1 MRQPCRLRRVTTS
14 QQSSL
19 AALIRFHWAA
29 GARVALR
36 ANALTL
42 GIVVFAFGWSAPAPQ
57 PMRVLRHFVLGVVA
71 RANAP
76 DQGPRMTLAGI
87 AVALAFAAVPR
98 VSLGGSGWMRSLP
111 LDRRTSWRA
120 AVVATSIAQI
130 AVAGFALVAAVT
142 TIVVYHA
149 PVSLAKVVTIAL
161 VMVAVSAAIVPARNV
176 FGRAL
181 AVAACF
187 AAIAGTWPFAG
198 AALVLLGLAEA
209 VAGGVPDTTT
219 QRRFRTLPKLGGN
232 SATAIWVRASWRAMG
247 LRGVIGSALVPVVP
261 TAFAYFI
268 TRNNPDL
275 SRETAAEVIRICG
288 GIAVAIFTAG
298 TANALFVARQPWP
311 WARSLP
317 WSSTDRV
324 IVDLFAIGLP
334 LVAVPIALA
343 PLDVRQALIVATV
356 LPVASAFGAASLR
369 GTGKRQTGAAGESL
383 VFTLVVGVGV
393 GMWPAL
399 AIVALALTPLVIR
412 WASARDRAWRVTQW
426 TELHHGAA
434 GDPAW
439 LSKS

>member
-87 AVALAFAAVPR
+87 AVALAIAAVPR
-98 VSLGGSGWMRSLP
+98 VSLGGAGWMRSLP
-111 LDRRTSWRA
+111 VDRRISWRA
-120 AVVATSIAQI
+120 AVLATSAAQI
-130 AVAGFALVAAVT
+130 AIAAFAVIAAVT
-142 TIVVYHA
+142 SLVAYRT
-149 PVSLAKVVTIAL
+149 PVSVAKVVTIPI
-161 VMVAVSAAIVPARNV
+161 MIVGIAMTVIPARNPL
-176 FGRAL
+176 GRVL
-181 AVAACF
+181 AAA
-187 AAIAGTWPFAG
+187 AGATAIAGTWLFGA
-198 AALVLLGLAEA
+198 AALVLLGIADV
-209 VAGGVPDTTT
+209 VADGVPTSNK
-219 QRRFRTLPKLGGN
+219 RRRSRSVASPGGS

-275 SRETAAEVIRICG
+275 SPETSAEVIRICG
-288 GIAVAIFTAG
+288 GIAVAIFAAG

-324 IVDLFAIGLP
+324 IVDMLAIGLP
-334 LVAVPIALA
+334 LFAVPIALA
-343 PLDVRQALIVATV
+343 PLDVRQALIVAMV
-356 LPVASAFGAASLR
+356 VPAASAFGAASLR

-383 VFTLVVGVGV
+383 VLTLVAGVGV
-393 GMWPAL
+393 GLWPTL
-399 AIVALALTPLVIR
+399 AIVALALTVPVVR